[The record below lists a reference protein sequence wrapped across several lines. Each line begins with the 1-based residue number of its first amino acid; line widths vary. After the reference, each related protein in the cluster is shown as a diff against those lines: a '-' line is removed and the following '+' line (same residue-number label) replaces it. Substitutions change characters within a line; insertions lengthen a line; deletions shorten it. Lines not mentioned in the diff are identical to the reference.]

1 MGTGV
6 KAFAPPGSPSSSTS
20 SAPQAT
26 FTAATVRTLP
36 TTGMRGGLGRTLLTA
51 FLALTIVPFA
61 LIGWYIVAQN
71 RTSLQQEATNKL
83 QLIATL
89 KAENLESW
97 LQARALLFRSALE
110 VTEDAGLA
118 GVSSDFWPAVQRKM
132 PELQGALWSHDAR
145 QQVWGECAL
154 PEPQAAAPCES
165 FTAAPER
172 RAGAPVAIA
181 FPQAAEMLVL
191 CFDPAALRRGLQ
203 LDVALGQTG
212 RVYLVHR
219 DRVWLEDQTAAPA
232 TALPEGS
239 CVALAGAAATS
250 AWYANAAEVPV
261 VGAYS
266 PLAGADVGILVEQEQ
281 SEVLA
286 PTELIETTVIGGL
299 LSVVLLTTVISALVI
314 RQITRPVIRLTE
326 SALEMAAGNLDQH
339 VPVASRDEIGI
350 LTYVF
355 NQMAGELK
363 SLYEDLE
370 AKVVARTE
378 LLQKAN
384 YQIQR
389 RAIQLEASLE
399 VSQAVTSIRD
409 PQALLE
415 RVADRIRDCFSYVSV
430 AVYLVEPGG
439 AEAHLHAISPVGV
452 QWPEFV
458 HAGDGTVI
466 GRALRKGSSQ
476 LIHEPL
482 AGEEPE
488 WNRRIT
494 SYASTPLQ
502 MERRVLGVLAV
513 RNAGYESL
521 QEDDVKVLE
530 HLANQVAIA
539 LENARAYE
547 RERLAAQQLEDNEAF
562 KARFLANMSH
572 ELRGPLNSILGF
584 SRLMLK
590 GFDGPLTEEQA
601 ADLQR
606 IHSNSQQLLDLIND
620 ILTISEIQAGLLDLR
635 YQVVDLRELL
645 LSVLPTASAMIRS
658 HDVQLVHEI
667 SPQLA
672 PIRGD
677 PDRIRQ
683 VLLHLLSNA
692 AKFTRRGEIGI
703 RAWSD
708 DEMSYVSVRDTGMGI
723 YPQDRERIFSGFEKA
738 HVPAANPAGEG
749 DVTEEAAQPAGAGVG
764 LALCKEFVE
773 LHGGQIWLDSEV
785 GKGSTFTFSLPVAET
800 KDARGREIHRE
811 F

>member
-1 MGTGV
+1 MR
-6 KAFAPPGSPSSSTS
+6 A
-20 SAPQAT
+20 
-26 FTAATVRTLP
+26 LP

-286 PTELIETTVIGGL
+286 PTELIETTVISGL

-645 LSVLPTASAMIRS
+645 LSVLPTASAMIR
-658 HDVQLVHEI
+658 
-667 SPQLA
+667 
-672 PIRGD
+672 
-677 PDRIRQ
+677 
-683 VLLHLLSNA
+683 
-692 AKFTRRGEIGI
+692 
-703 RAWSD
+703 
-708 DEMSYVSVRDTGMGI
+708 
-723 YPQDRERIFSGFEKA
+723 
-738 HVPAANPAGEG
+738 
-749 DVTEEAAQPAGAGVG
+749 
-764 LALCKEFVE
+764 
-773 LHGGQIWLDSEV
+773 
-785 GKGSTFTFSLPVAET
+785 
-800 KDARGREIHRE
+800 
-811 F
+811 